1 LSQAILQ
8 LKVALHTSIQPGM
21 AFFVNPLAQKMS
33 KVLTLEKNK
42 LKPWLVEQWCIGQIT
57 GSYLW
62 HMEDVLDQYA
72 LP

>member
-1 LSQAILQ
+1 
-8 LKVALHTSIQPGM
+8 M
-21 AFFVNPLAQKMS
+21 ACFVNPLAQKMS